1 MEQHLSPIYTKEKIC
16 VLTDLSPVFTR
27 TSQTVCR
34 QLIFPLLRRD
44 NILDMLSNIGYALAK
59 YIARNITLKIIQNLP
74 HPVFIE
80 VHFAT
85 EKFLV

>member
-1 MEQHLSPIYTKEKIC
+1 MAQYLPPIYTKEKFC
-16 VLTDLSPVFTR
+16 VMTDFSPVFTR

-74 HPVFIE
+74 PPRFH
-80 VHFAT
+80 
-85 EKFLV
+85 